1 MKVAMRILAKVSGV
15 RTEQPD
21 NPVPPSPPS
30 DAPEAAAMFLLQS
43 VDPKQRAV
51 NLLKK
56 DAVQF
61 HSKALSAFAAQLEAK
76 LGGPFDEINGMIEKM
91 IFRLMAE
98 QKKEDDHKAWCDLE
112 VATSLKSEETKK
124 QKLEKMIF
132 RLMAE
137 QKKED
142 DHKA

>member
-112 VATSLKSEETKK
+112 VATSLKSEEVKTAKVEELDVK
-124 QKLEKMIF
+124 I
-132 RLMAE
+132 A
-137 QKKED
+137 D
-142 DHKA
+142 AKARHDE